1 VLLRVYAQLQIVS
14 GGADRKVIVWN
25 TATGDIIRILSGH
38 SRSVTCLDSGANHL
52 VRYIKLSIYLPKH
65 MVNAY

>member
-1 VLLRVYAQLQIVS
+1 MHSLLQIVS

-25 TATGDIIRILSGH
+25 TVSGDIIRILSGH

-52 VRYIKLSIYLPKH
+52 VR
-65 MVNAY
+65 